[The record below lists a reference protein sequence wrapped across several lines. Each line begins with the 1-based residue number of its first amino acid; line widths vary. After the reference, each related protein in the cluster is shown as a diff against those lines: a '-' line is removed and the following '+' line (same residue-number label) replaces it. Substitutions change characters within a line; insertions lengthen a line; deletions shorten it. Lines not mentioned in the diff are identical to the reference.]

1 MSDWECSTCTV
12 LHKAAVDICPTCNFR
27 NPNAVLTY
35 PDNYGM
41 DQNGATSELKYP
53 GSEKSELK
61 YPGSDPTADKDWTCS
76 DCTFHNSVSTTCEM
90 CEISK
95 SESIRKSQTAVQ
107 KPSKPPV
114 QNMSTGYATASRSP
128 SRNDIDTDC
137 AEDGGEVRMVLVGRT
152 GSGKSATGNT
162 ILGENKFKAM
172 VSGSSVTV
180 NCSRGECYRGNR
192 LVLVADT
199 PGLFDTNHLN
209 FEVTREISKC
219 VGMTSPGPHAV
230 LLVIA
235 IGRYTKEEQETVEH
249 FIQHFGHDVIRY
261 MMIVFTRED
270 NLKQEQKTIEEFL
283 ETAPSE
289 LKEIVR
295 KCENRYICVDNIAS
309 ESEKKRKVD
318 ELITKIDEMVD
329 KNGGVCYT
337 NEMYA
342 AAEDVLARRMEQIRA
357 EFEQDQERERRKLH
371 NQISSEFEQD
381 IRALTNERSK
391 LEDRMA
397 RMHWEKDYSEKEKQT
412 LQMEMVRIQQQKEI
426 SQGEM
431 DEGENRQLSER
442 IAALRRR
449 EVLLNQQLQQK
460 ERQRLLMLSDLEKA
474 NHGIKQKRKERGRG
488 SSMGSYQRG
497 YIDEKT
503 VRQKARDD
511 VENKSP
517 NIFTELLESLKNVG
531 KTFLSQAIKFFNNL
545 F

>member
-1 MSDWECSTCTV
+1 MSDWECSSCT
-12 LHKAAVDICPTCNFR
+12 LLNKGTVDICPTCNLR

-35 PDNYGM
+35 PDNSGM

-53 GSEKSELK
+53 GSDTSDLK
-61 YPGSDPTADKDWTCS
+61 HTGSDPTADKDWTCS
-76 DCTFHNSVSTTCEM
+76 DCTFHNSVSTVCEM

-95 SESIRKSQTAVQ
+95 SESIRKSQTPVLT
-107 KPSKPPV
+107 PSKPPV
-114 QNMSTGYATASRSP
+114 QNMSTGYATASRSV
-128 SRNDIDTDC
+128 SRNDIETDC
-137 AEDGGEVRMVLVGRT
+137 AEDGGELRMVLVGRT

-162 ILGENKFKAM
+162 ILGESKFVAM

-180 NCSRGECYRGNR
+180 NCSRGETYHGNR
-192 LVLVADT
+192 LLLVADT

-235 IGRYTKEEQETVEH
+235 IGRYTKEEQDTVQH

-270 NLKQEQKTIEEFL
+270 SLKQEQKTIEEFL

-295 KCENRYICVDNIAS
+295 KCENRYICVDNLAN
-309 ESEKKRKVD
+309 ESEKKRKVN
-318 ELITKIDEMVD
+318 ELITKIDDMVE

-357 EFEQDQERERRKLH
+357 EFEQDQKRERRKLH
-371 NQISSEFEQD
+371 NNFEQD
-381 IRALTNERSK
+381 IHALTNERSK

-431 DEGENRQLSER
+431 EEGENRQLSER

-488 SSMGSYQRG
+488 SSLGSYPIG
-497 YIDEKT
+497 HLDDKT

-531 KTFLSQAIKFFNNL
+531 ITFLSKAIKFFSNL
-545 F
+545 I